1 MNYVYKAIKVDKA
14 SPSYRL
20 YILIQGE
27 GTTVDFI
34 IEKATTTTNVTELTY
49 YESSGAVETIDVAWA
64 ARATKTYAE
73 KTEFKGVF
81 VDY

>member
-49 YESSGAVETIDVAWA
+49 YESSGAVETITVAWA
-64 ARATKTYAE
+64 ARASKSYAE